1 MPNLKFKKPID
12 ELEEILKSAG
22 IPYERHELFD
32 GYQIC
37 VPRYKRAFMASTICH
52 RGSYGHEHGLLEFYD
67 TGSPNEPVGFLSP
80 AEAYELIVDY
90 LDKNPKALGK
100 ESRQ

>member
-1 MPNLKFKKPID
+1 MSKSKFKKPID
-12 ELEEILKSAG
+12 ELEELLKFAG
-22 IPYERHELFD
+22 IPYERRELFD

-37 VPRYKRAFMASTICH
+37 VPGFKRNFMASTICN
-52 RGSYGHEHGLLEFYD
+52 RGSYGHEQGLLEFYD
-67 TGSPNEPVGFLSP
+67 TGSNNEPIGFLSP
-80 AEAYELIVDY
+80 AEAYELIADY